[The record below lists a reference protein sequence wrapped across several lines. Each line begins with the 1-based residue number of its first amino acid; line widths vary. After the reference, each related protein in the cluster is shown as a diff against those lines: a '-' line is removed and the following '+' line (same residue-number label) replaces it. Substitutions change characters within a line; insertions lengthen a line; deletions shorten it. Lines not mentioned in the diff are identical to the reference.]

1 MFDVVSGDSSTLEDF
16 DFEAPTNGDS
26 TLGHKHGPRPPKL
39 DFGETIQQQQQQKHR
54 GLNQNFHK
62 TI

>member
-1 MFDVVSGDSSTLEDF
+1 MSDVVSGDTSTLEDF

-26 TLGHKHGPRPPKL
+26 TLGHKHRPRPPKS
-39 DFGETIQQQQQQKHR
+39 DFGETIQQQQQQHR
-54 GLNQNFHK
+54 GLNQICHK